1 MKPGGGHA
9 IMYVIEKTSSSKV
22 SWITCNTGE
31 GIQYHPQTL
40 SHYPK
45 KKRKLAIRID
55 DIPIERL
62 AKEAFIYLLFR
73 MQKIPHKDHGDGL
86 YYNVVLPQLIG
97 NSRALSTAWNH
108 DDPYGQWETPQ
119 KAGTCFFRCV
129 LCTLKYLLRR
139 DGMKKDSIK
148 LFFHAVRQSFLR
160 QALEDLKNPTFAEFV
175 ANSR

>member
-1 MKPGGGHA
+1 MKVFP
-9 IMYVIEKTSSSKV
+9 
-22 SWITCNTGE
+22 
-31 GIQYHPQTL
+31 
-40 SHYPK
+40 
-45 KKRKLAIRID
+45 D
-55 DIPIERL
+55 
-62 AKEAFIYLLFR
+62 
-73 MQKIPHKDHGDGL
+73 KDHGDGL

-108 DDPYGQWETPQ
+108 DDPYGEWETPQ

-160 QALEDLKNPTFAEFV
+160 QALEDLKIQLMQKNHYTILKLVLFGWHR
-175 ANSR
+175 NRLHIRL